1 MRTKIELREVTKGF
15 ASDKGRLDVIASVS
29 FSAREG
35 EFVAIVGPSGCG
47 KTTLLNLMAGFIRPD
62 AGTVVIDG
70 APRFRPDSRGI
81 LISQQGSVFPW
92 LTVRENLMFGLN
104 GRAAADNARIADHY
118 ADIVGLKGF
127 EDSYPHE
134 LSGGMLKRTE
144 LARALAV
151 KPEVLYMD
159 EPFSALDAL
168 MSLRMRSEL
177 LRILAEERHTVM
189 LVTHDVEEA
198 IHLADRILVLSS
210 RPARIQASFDVP
222 FAHPRRLS
230 SVAAQDLRI
239 AILRELG
246 VDEAA
251 HEERRPD
258 APPGSGS
265 S

>member
-1 MRTKIELREVTKGF
+1 MRTKIEVREVAKGF
-15 ASDKGRLDVIASVS
+15 ISDKGRLDVIDRVS
-29 FSAREG
+29 FTVHEG

-70 APRFRPDSRGI
+70 SRCSGPDSRRI

-104 GRAAADNARIADHY
+104 GHAPAGNAGVADHY

-134 LSGGMLKRTE
+134 LSGGMLKRAE
-144 LARALAV
+144 LARALVV
-151 KPEVLYMD
+151 KPEILYMD

-168 MSLRMRSEL
+168 MSLRMRNEL
-177 LRILAEERHTVM
+177 LRILAQERHTVT

-210 RPARIQASFDVP
+210 RPTRIRATFDVP
-222 FAHPRRLS
+222 FSHPRRLS
-230 SVAAQDLRI
+230 SAAAQELRM

-246 VDEAA
+246 VDETTL
-251 HEERRPD
+251 
-258 APPGSGS
+258 
-265 S
+265 

>member
-1 MRTKIELREVTKGF
+1 MRTKIEVRELTKGF
-15 ASDKGRLDVIASVS
+15 ASDKGRLEVIESVS
-29 FSAREG
+29 FSVGEG
-35 EFVAIVGPSGCG
+35 EFVAVVGPSGCG

-62 AGTVVIDG
+62 VGTVVIDG
-70 APRFRPDSRGI
+70 APRSRPDSRGI

-104 GRAAADNARIADHY
+104 GHAPTDNASLADHY

-151 KPEVLYMD
+151 KPEILYMD

-168 MSLRMRSEL
+168 MSLRMRNEL
-177 LRILAEERHTVM
+177 LRILAKERHTVM

-210 RPARIQASFDVP
+210 RPTRIRATFDVP
-222 FAHPRRLS
+222 FSHPRRLS
-230 SVAAQDLRI
+230 SAAAQELRI

-246 VDEAA
+246 VDEVVND
-251 HEERRPD
+251 ERRPD
-258 APPGSGS
+258 ASV
-265 S
+265 